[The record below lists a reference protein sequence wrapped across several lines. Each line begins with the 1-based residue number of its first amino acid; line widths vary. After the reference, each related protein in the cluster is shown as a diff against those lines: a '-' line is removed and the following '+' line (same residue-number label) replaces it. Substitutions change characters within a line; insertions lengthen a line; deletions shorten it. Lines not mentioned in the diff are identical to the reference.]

1 MRSEISAS
9 TSAPVKSA
17 EQVSITSPS
26 RFRALF
32 AWPSFGSLFVF
43 WEVFPLSYGL
53 DDVEQRVMLAYLLL
67 SILISIGPSFNFKHR
82 ASRSCFGLPV
92 WREAD
97 SDIGRSFPFCDSL
110 GPAAGFRTRAQSG
123 TRNSFRFRS
132 TRFVARTPMIGK
144 RGRVF
149 RERSHNIGERLL

>member
-1 MRSEISAS
+1 MLFCRQRPLRECSRYAIRDFRIDIRPREIRRTGFHHFTFAIPRS
-9 TSAPVKSA
+9 
-17 EQVSITSPS
+17 
-26 RFRALF
+26 FRVA
-32 AWPSFGSLFVF
+32 
-43 WEVFPLSYGL
+43 
-53 DDVEQRVMLAYLLL
+53 
-67 SILISIGPSFNFKHR
+67 
-82 ASRSCFGLPV
+82 CFGLPV

-144 RGRVF
+144 RGRFF
-149 RERSHNIGERLL
+149 RERGHNIGERLL